1 MGLLRKKKMNLD
13 FEDKFRKVIMKV
25 DEAGRD
31 YADKKALS
39 WQSQEL
45 KYAVMSQ
52 EMSSLPQDMAQGAKE
67 VASKSSDGYKQY
79 IKETAE
85 MIRQE
90 NIAKAVYEKWKMS
103 FEALRSLSSLE
114 KVTQNLSD

>member
-1 MGLLRKKKMNLD
+1 MVDLD
-13 FEDKFRKVIMKV
+13 FEAKFRHIVMEMEKSGK
-25 DEAGRD
+25 D

-39 WQSQEL
+39 WQTQEL

-52 EMSSLPQDMAQGAKE
+52 EMASFQPDMAQGAKE
-67 VASKSSDGYKQY
+67 TAAKSSPGYKQY
-79 IKETAE
+79 VKETAE

-90 NIAKAVYEKWKMS
+90 NIAKAVYEKWKAS

-114 KVTQNLSD
+114 KRTRVLIDGD

>member
-1 MGLLRKKKMNLD
+1 MDLD
-13 FEDKFRKVIMKV
+13 FEARFRKVVLEIEKS
-25 DEAGRD
+25 GRD

-39 WQSQEL
+39 WQAQEL

-52 EMSSLPQDMAQGAKE
+52 EMAFIQSDMGQGAKE
-67 VASKSSDGYKQY
+67 VMAKSSDGYKKYVQ
-79 IKETAE
+79 ETAE

-90 NIAKAVYEKWKMS
+90 NIAKAVYEKWRCS

-114 KVTQNLSD
+114 KATRNYIDGNQS

>member
-1 MGLLRKKKMNLD
+1 MDLD
-13 FEDKFRKVIMKV
+13 FEDKFRKVVLEIEKS
-25 DEAGRD
+25 GRD

-52 EMSSLPQDMAQGAKE
+52 EMASLQPTMAQGAKE
-67 VASKSSDGYKQY
+67 LIAKSSEGYKKYVQ
-79 IKETAE
+79 ETAE

-90 NIAKAVYEKWKMS
+90 NIAKAVYEKWKAS

-114 KVTQNLSD
+114 KRTRTLIDGD

>member
-1 MGLLRKKKMNLD
+1 MNID
-13 FEDKFRKVIMKV
+13 FFEKFRKIISEMEK
-25 DEAGRD
+25 AGKD

-52 EMSSLPQDMAQGAKE
+52 EMASLPADMAQGAKE
-67 VASKSSDGYKQY
+67 TAAKSSEGYKQY
-79 IKETAE
+79 VKETAE

-90 NIAKAVYEKWKMS
+90 NIAKAILEKWKCS

-114 KVTQNLSD
+114 KATLKEIG